1 MEVSNSKA
9 SLLRTSSRNGMKD
22 HELITYIK
30 SGHTVSFDGHMRNN
44 IPMLPSRSAALLPS
58 RGPAYPCMSLDL
70 SVDVAEENLF
80 RRSAHQEILTRNPS
94 AFRRYKAFYTFL
106 NFSNK
111 YIFNS
116 VENGFPKVPVWKCCN
131 KRS

>member
-1 MEVSNSKA
+1 
-9 SLLRTSSRNGMKD
+9 MKD

-80 RRSAHQEILTRNPS
+80 RRSAHQEILSRNPS
-94 AFRRYKAFYTFL
+94 AFRRYKNIYFFKLLL
-106 NFSNK
+106 NFICFFDS
-111 YIFNS
+111 I
-116 VENGFPKVPVWKCCN
+116 ENEFQKVQVWKCCN
-131 KRS
+131 KKN